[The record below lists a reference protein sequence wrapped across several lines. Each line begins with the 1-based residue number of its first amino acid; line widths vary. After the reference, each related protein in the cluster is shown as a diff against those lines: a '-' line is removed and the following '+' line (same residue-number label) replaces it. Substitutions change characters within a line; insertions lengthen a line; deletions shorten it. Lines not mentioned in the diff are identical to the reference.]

1 VGIGVLE
8 FMIVPPICFAFLVA
22 AISLLWAAQKQRPFQ
37 TRLWKPH
44 HWLAL
49 SHLLFFAAAIVV
61 GVRGQNPVTNPT
73 IAHSADKT
81 ALLYRCT

>member
-61 GVRGQNPVTNPT
+61 GVRGQN
-73 IAHSADKT
+73 
-81 ALLYRCT
+81 R